1 MTKNT
6 ARLWQ
11 ATASAADGFSGGE
24 VAGRVAK
31 PKCEIVKFKFDFSSF
46 VKLLKKLRN
55 LKQFRK
61 TCKNQI

>member
-1 MTKNT
+1 MMKNT

-24 VAGRVAK
+24 VTRLVAK

-46 VKLLKKLRN
+46 VKLLNKVAEFKAV
-55 LKQFRK
+55 
-61 TCKNQI
+61 

>member
-11 ATASAADGFSGGE
+11 VTASAADGFSGGE
-24 VAGRVAK
+24 VAGQVAK

-46 VKLLKKLRN
+46 VKLLNKVAEFKAV
-55 LKQFRK
+55 
-61 TCKNQI
+61 

>member
-11 ATASAADGFSGGE
+11 ATASAAGGFSGGE
-24 VAGRVAK
+24 VTRLVARRLARRLAK

-46 VKLLKKLRN
+46 VKLLNKVAEFKAV
-55 LKQFRK
+55 
-61 TCKNQI
+61 

>member
-11 ATASAADGFSGGE
+11 VTASAADGFSGGE

-46 VKLLKKLRN
+46 VKLLNKVAEFKAV
-55 LKQFRK
+55 
-61 TCKNQI
+61 